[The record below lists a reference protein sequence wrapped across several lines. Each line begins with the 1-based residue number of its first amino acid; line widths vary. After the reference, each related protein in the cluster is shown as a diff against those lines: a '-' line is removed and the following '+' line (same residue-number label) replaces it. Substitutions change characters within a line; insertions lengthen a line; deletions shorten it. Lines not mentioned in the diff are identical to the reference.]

1 MKQLYKQ
8 QLKFEYEFILPN
20 VHTIVVDNI
29 TYYQTPIE
37 TKRLQLYISECSKLI
52 SYNFVDDVVT
62 KKKVGGEGY
71 NSQIQ
76 TPQRM
81 YSLNKV
87 YKGMFFPQSHIH
99 QSVLQYKDN
108 NCFNYKRGNVQLITI
123 DNLML
128 DEGEEFVGK
137 TTKGYDYTNLGRVF
151 CFKKLY
157 LKQLKDR
164 C

>member
-8 QLKFEYEFILPN
+8 KLKFEYEFILPN

-37 TKRLQLYISECSKLI
+37 TKRLQYYISECSKFI
-52 SYNFVDDVVT
+52 SYNFIDGVVSH
-62 KKKVGGEGY
+62 KKTNGEGY
-71 NSQIQ
+71 NSQLQ
-76 TPQRM
+76 TSIRS
-81 YSLNKV
+81 YSLNKI
-87 YKGMFFPQSHIH
+87 YKGMFYPQSHIH

-108 NCFNYKRGNVQLITI
+108 DCFNYKRGNVQLITI
-123 DNLML
+123 DNLVL
-128 DEGEEFVGK
+128 NEGEEFIGVTDRGFN
-137 TTKGYDYTNLGRVF
+137 YTNQNRVF
-151 CFKKLY
+151 CFQKLY